1 MMRLAKRWRL
11 PFGPE
16 PRADVEHELTFHLDM
31 RVRELMAQGLP
42 EREARET
49 ALRRFGDYDG
59 PRRECVEIDERQKVR
74 MTRPAYFKE
83 LKQDIGYA
91 VRMLRRAPVFTLVAV
106 STLALGIGA
115 NSAIFSVVNGVVLQ
129 ALPYPNADRLYR
141 VRTLYPDGTPYSLSA
156 PDFMSVRQDARFL
169 EQVEAYGGVTFTL
182 LGQGDPL
189 EVQGA
194 GVSDGLFSMLGFQML
209 QGRPFA
215 PDDHQPG
222 RDNVVVLTHGFWQRQ
237 FGGDPSVVGRTL
249 NLGGRAQTVIGV
261 LSENASLPL
270 KVDVFGPLLYDNSF
284 SASTATNRRS
294 EFLAV
299 MGRAREG
306 ASPDAVEQDLRRV
319 GTDLQKYW
327 PNTNGNLTFTSTP
340 LQDYVIGDVRTPLL
354 VLLGAVGFVLLVA
367 CANVANLLLARASV
381 RQEEIAVRAALGAGK
396 GRLIR
401 QLMTEA
407 AVLGVIGGAAGLAL
421 AYAATQALVS
431 AQPGD
436 IPRLQEVGVNATVVG
451 FTFAIAVGT
460 SLLFG
465 VLPAIHATGTLTQA
479 LREGGRGGGSGRAG
493 HRARAALV
501 VAEMALAVVL
511 LTGAGLLIRS
521 FVQLTKPPSE
531 VQLDHGVTFRMA
543 LQGPSYRDAAQVQ
556 ARVASLEE
564 RLRTVPGVTAVAVT
578 TALPLIG
585 VGSVVDFQVVGA
597 PPPPPDVNA
606 EIGMASATPEYFKVI
621 GIGIVKGRGFTS
633 SDVAKSPLVAVIN
646 EAGVRRWFNG
656 QDAIGKQVI
665 AAGRQWEIAGIVK
678 DLPARDRRQPA
689 APLLFVPYQQRS
701 TRTVRL
707 VLRTA
712 GDSTAVL
719 PSVRAAIRAIDPDLA
734 MMAPM
739 PLTQLLDDAVA
750 RPRFY
755 TSLLVLF
762 AGVALALAATGIF
775 GVMSYAVAQRMRE
788 ISIRMALGAPAGSVV
803 RMVLGRA
810 VGLAAAGAV
819 VGLAASFALGR
830 VIQDQLFGVTL
841 LDPVTIAG
849 VIGVLLLSAT
859 VAGLLPARRASNAD
873 PASAL
878 RAES

>member
-1 MMRLAKRWRL
+1 MTRTRGPL
-11 PFGPE
+11 GPE
-16 PRADVEHELTFHLDM
+16 PRVDVEHELTFHLDM
-31 RVRELMAQGLP
+31 RVRELVSQGMS
-42 EREARET
+42 EKEARET
-49 ALRRFGDYDG
+49 AMRRFGDYDG

-91 VRMLRRAPVFTLVAV
+91 IRMLRRAPVFTLVAV

-129 ALPYPNADRLYR
+129 ALPYSNAERLYR
-141 VRTLYPDGTPYSLSA
+141 VRTLYPDGTPYALSA
-156 PDFMSVRQDARFL
+156 PDFMSVRQDARAL
-169 EQVEAYGGVTFTL
+169 EQVEAYGSVVFTL
-182 LGQGDPL
+182 VGQGDPL

-194 GVSDGLFSMLGFQML
+194 GVSDGLFGMLGFQML
-209 QGRPFA
+209 HGRMFA
-215 PDDHQPG
+215 RDDHAAG
-222 RDNVVVLTHGFWQRQ
+222 GDNVVILTHGFWQRQ
-237 FGGDPSVVGRTL
+237 FGGDPSVVGRIL
-249 NLGGRAQTVIGV
+249 NLGGRAQTVVGV
-261 LSENASLPL
+261 LTGKASLPL
-270 KVDVFGPLLYDNSF
+270 EVDLFGPLRYDDSF
-284 SASTATNRRS
+284 SPATATNRRS

-299 MGRAREG
+299 IGRAREG

-319 GTDLQKYW
+319 GADLQKYW

-381 RQEEIAVRAALGAGK
+381 RHEEIAVRAALGAGK
-396 GRLIR
+396 GRLVR

-407 AVLGVIGGAAGLAL
+407 AVLGVVGGAVGLAL
-421 AYAATQALVS
+421 AYAATQALVA

-436 IPRLQEVGVNATVVG
+436 IPRLQEVGVNATVIA

-465 VLPAIHATGTLTQA
+465 VLPALHATGKTLTQA
-479 LREGGRGGGSGRAG
+479 LREGARGGAGRAG

-521 FVQLTKPPSE
+521 FMQLTTPPSE
-531 VQLDHGVTFRMA
+531 VQLDHGVTFRLS
-543 LQGPSYRDAAQVQ
+543 LQGASYRDAAQVL
-556 ARVASLEE
+556 ARVTSVEE
-564 RLRTVPGVTAVAVT
+564 RLRTVPGVTAAAVT
-578 TALPLIG
+578 NILPLSNL
-585 VGSVVDFQVVGA
+585 GSIVDFAVVGA
-597 PPPPPDVNA
+597 PPPPKDVNA
-606 EIGMASATPEYFKVI
+606 EIAIASASPDYFKVI
-621 GIGIVKGRGFTS
+621 GTSVVKGRGFNQT
-633 SDVAKSPLVAVIN
+633 DAPQAPLVAVIN

-656 QDAIGKQVI
+656 QDPIGRQVS
-665 AAGRQWEIAGIVK
+665 AAGARQWEIIGVVK
-678 DLPARDRRQPA
+678 DLPPRDRRESS
-689 APLLFVPYQQRS
+689 APMLFVPYAQRS
-701 TRTVRL
+701 TRNVRL

-810 VGLAAAGAV
+810 LGLAAAGAA

-841 LDPVTIAG
+841 LDPVTIAS

-873 PASAL
+873 PAHAL
-878 RAES
+878 RGDSS

>member
-1 MMRLAKRWRL
+1 MTRTRGPL
-11 PFGPE
+11 GPE
-16 PRADVEHELTFHLDM
+16 PRADVEHELAFHLDM
-31 RVRELMAQGLP
+31 RVRELMAQGLS
-42 EREARET
+42 EQDARET

-83 LKQDIGYA
+83 FRQDIGYA
-91 VRMLRRAPVFTLVAV
+91 IRMLRRAPVFTLVAV

-129 ALPYPNADRLYR
+129 SLPYANADRLYR

-156 PDFMSVRQDARFL
+156 PDFMSVRQDTRAL
-169 EQVEAYGGVTFTL
+169 EQVEAYGGVTWTL

-194 GVSDGLFSMLGFQML
+194 GVSDGLFGLLGFQTIH
-209 QGRPFA
+209 GRMFLR
-215 PDDHQPG
+215 DDHQAG
-222 RDNVVVLTHGFWQRQ
+222 RDNVVILTHGFWQRQ

-249 NLGGRAQTVIGV
+249 NLGGRSQTVIGV
-261 LSENASLPL
+261 LSENATLPM
-270 KVDVFGPLLYDNSF
+270 KVDLVGPLLYDTSF
-284 SASTATNRRS
+284 SAATATNRRS

-299 MGRAREG
+299 IGRARQG
-306 ASPDAVEQDLRRV
+306 ATPEAVEQDLRRV
-319 GTDLQKYW
+319 GADLQKYW
-327 PNTNGNLTFTSTP
+327 PNTNANLTFTSTP

-381 RQEEIAVRAALGAGK
+381 RHEEIAVRAALGAGK

-407 AVLGVIGGAAGLAL
+407 AVLGVIGGAVGLAL
-421 AYAATQALVS
+421 AYAATQALVA

-436 IPRLQEVGVNATVVG
+436 IPRLQEVGVDATVVA
-451 FTFAIAVGT
+451 FTFLIAVGT

-465 VLPAIHATGTLTQA
+465 VLPALHSTGKTLTQA
-479 LREGGRGGGSGRAG
+479 LREGARGGSGRAG

-521 FVQLTKPPSE
+521 FVQLTTPPSE

-543 LQGPSYRDAAQVQ
+543 LQGPSYRDAPQVM
-556 ARVASLEE
+556 ARVLSVEE
-564 RLRTVPGVTAVAVT
+564 RLSHLPGITAAAVT
-578 TALPLIG
+578 TVLPLSG
-585 VGSVVDFQVVGA
+585 LGSIVDFRVVGA

-606 EIGMASATPEYFKVI
+606 EIAMASATPEYFKLI
-621 GIGIVKGRGFTS
+621 GTPIVKGRGFTTN
-633 SDVAKSPLVAVIN
+633 DTLKSPLVAIIN

-656 QDAIGKQVI
+656 QDPLGKQVV
-665 AAGRQWEIAGIVK
+665 AAGRQWEIGGMVK
-678 DLPARDRRQPA
+678 DLPPRDRRQPS
-689 APLLFVPYQQRS
+689 APLLFVPYQQRP
-701 TRTVRL
+701 TRNVRF

-712 GDSTAVL
+712 GDSTSVL
-719 PSVRAAIRAIDPDLA
+719 PSVRAALRELDPDLA

-762 AGVALALAATGIF
+762 AAVALVLAATGIF

-803 RMVLGRA
+803 WMILGRA
-810 VGLAAAGAV
+810 VGLAGAGAL

-841 LDPVTIAG
+841 LDPLTIGG
-849 VIGVLLLSAT
+849 VIGVLLLSAII
-859 VAGLLPARRASNAD
+859 AGLLPARRASNAD
-873 PASAL
+873 PAGAL
-878 RAES
+878 RADS